1 MKKIVFS
8 MLLAFVVSAVA
19 YSQEVPQVQL
29 KNLKGKV
36 VNSQEIIENDGK
48 PVMVCFFATW
58 CKPCIKELTAF
69 SEAYEDWVDETG
81 VKIIAVSIDDA
92 RSTNSVGPFVNARG
106 WDFDVY
112 LDSNGDFKRAMNVNN
127 IPHSFLL
134 DGKGNVAWQH
144 TSYLEGDEAETFQM
158 IKKVA
163 AGESLK
169 DVKEEEK
176 VEEVEEAKDIKDKD
190 IEKEEKEKVE
200 EKVEE

>member
-1 MKKIVFS
+1 MKKIV
-8 MLLAFVVSAVA
+8 LAILAFAVCA
-19 YSQEVPQVQL
+19 TLYSQEIPQVQL

-36 VNSQEIIENDGK
+36 VNSQEIIENEGK
-48 PVMVCFFATW
+48 PVMICFFATW

-69 SEAYEDWVDETG
+69 SEAYEDWADETG

-106 WDFDVY
+106 WEFDVY
-112 LDSNGDFKRAMNVNN
+112 LDANGDFKRAMNVNN
-127 IPHSFLL
+127 VPHSFLL

-144 TSYLEGDEAETFQM
+144 TSYLEGDETETFEM

-169 DVKEEEK
+169 EEK
-176 VEEVEEAKDIKDKD
+176 VEKEVEE
-190 IEKEEKEKVE
+190 
-200 EKVEE
+200 

>member
-1 MKKIVFS
+1 MKKIVFA
-8 MLLAFVVSAVA
+8 MFIAFAVFASA

-29 KNLKGKV
+29 KDLSGKV
-36 VNSQEIIENDGK
+36 VNSQDIVSNEEK

-69 SEAYEDWVDETG
+69 NEEYEDWTEETG

-106 WDFDVY
+106 WEFDVY

-127 IPHSFLL
+127 VPHSFLL
-134 DGKGNVAWQH
+134 DGKGNVVWQH
-144 TSYLEGDEAETFQM
+144 TSYLEGDEEETFEM

-163 AGESLK
+163 AGEPL
-169 DVKEEEK
+169 
-176 VEEVEEAKDIKDKD
+176 
-190 IEKEEKEKVE
+190 EEKE
-200 EKVEE
+200 

>member
-1 MKKIVFS
+1 MKNISCCGIVFEKVITFVFENFMNMKKFVFV
-8 MLLAFVVSAVA
+8 MLLAFVVSSVA
-19 YSQEVPQVQL
+19 YSQEIPQVQL
-29 KNLKGKV
+29 KDLKGKV
-36 VNSQEIIENDGK
+36 VNTQDIIKNDGK

-58 CKPCIKELTAF
+58 CKPCIKEMTAF

-106 WDFDVY
+106 WDFEVY

-134 DGKGNVAWQH
+134 DGDGNVAWQH
-144 TSYLEGDEAETFQM
+144 TSYLEGDETETFEM

-163 AGESLK
+163 AGEPI
-169 DVKEEEK
+169 KEK
-176 VEEVEEAKDIKDKD
+176 K
-190 IEKEEKEKVE
+190 EKE
-200 EKVEE
+200 

>member
-8 MLLAFVVSAVA
+8 IVLVFALCAMA
-19 YSQEVPQVQL
+19 YSQEIPQVQL
-29 KNLKGKV
+29 KDLKGKV
-36 VNSQEIIENDGK
+36 VNSQDIIMNDGK
-48 PVMVCFFATW
+48 PVLVCFFATW

-69 SEAYEDWVDETG
+69 SEAYEEWVDETG

-134 DGKGNVAWQH
+134 DGKGNVVWQH
-144 TSYLEGDEAETFQM
+144 TSYLEGDEVSTFEK

-163 AGESLK
+163 DGEPLK
-169 DVKEEEK
+169 ENE
-176 VEEVEEAKDIKDKD
+176 
-190 IEKEEKEKVE
+190 
-200 EKVEE
+200 

>member
-1 MKKIVFS
+1 MKKLFFV
-8 MLLAFVVSAVA
+8 MLLAFLAYSVA
-19 YSQEVPQVQL
+19 YSQEIPQVQL
-29 KNLKGKV
+29 KDLKGKV
-36 VNSQEIIENDGK
+36 VNSQDIIENDGK

-69 SEAYEDWVDETG
+69 SEAYEDWTDETG

-106 WDFDVY
+106 WEFDVY

-144 TSYLEGDEAETFQM
+144 TSYLEGDEAETFEM

-163 AGESLK
+163 VGEPLK
-169 DVKEEEK
+169 DEPKKNEE
-176 VEEVEEAKDIKDKD
+176 
-190 IEKEEKEKVE
+190 
-200 EKVEE
+200 

>member
-1 MKKIVFS
+1 MKNIVFA

-29 KNLKGKV
+29 KNLNGKV

-69 SEAYEDWVDETG
+69 SEAYEDWADETG

-112 LDSNGDFKRAMNVNN
+112 LDANGDFKRAMNVNN
-127 IPHSFLL
+127 VPHSFLL

-144 TSYLEGDEAETFQM
+144 TSYLEGDEAETFEM

-169 DVKEEEK
+169 DEKKEKEEE
-176 VEEVEEAKDIKDKD
+176 
-190 IEKEEKEKVE
+190 
-200 EKVEE
+200 